1 MGKNMEIKFRP
12 VTDRVIVRLEPKRQ
26 KTAGGIIKVE
36 TVEMPRNSGI
46 VVGIG
51 PEVRADIKIGDKV
64 LFHVFDELPT
74 YDPDVVVLRE
84 TSLLGVIEDD

>member
-1 MGKNMEIKFRP
+1 MGKNMDIKFKP
-12 VTDRVIVRLEPKRQ
+12 VTDRVIVRLEPKSQ
-26 KTAGGIIKVE
+26 KTSGGIIKVE
-36 TVEMPRNSGI
+36 TVEMPRNIGI

-51 PEVRADIKIGDKV
+51 SEVKADIKIGDKV

-84 TSLLGVIEDD
+84 NSLLGVFTDD